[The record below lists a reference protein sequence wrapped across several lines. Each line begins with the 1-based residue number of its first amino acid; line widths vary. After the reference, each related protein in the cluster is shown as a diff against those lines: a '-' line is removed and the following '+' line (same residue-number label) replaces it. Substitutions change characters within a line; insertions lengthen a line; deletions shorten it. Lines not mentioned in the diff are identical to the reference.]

1 MKTIVRFAPSP
12 TGYLHVG
19 NIRLALINWL
29 FAKKNN
35 GQFIL
40 RFDDTD
46 TSRSQTKYVEAIKDD
61 LLFLKIEWDKEARQS
76 DQIEKYDLITQDLK
90 SRGLLY
96 ACYETPE
103 ELDFKRKRLRSQ
115 NKPPI
120 YDRSALKLTESQKVT
135 FESF

>member
-29 FAKKNN
+29 YSKTND

-46 TSRSQTKYVEAIKDD
+46 TSRSETRYVEAIKND
-61 LLFLKIEWDKEARQS
+61 LLFLKIEWDKEAKQS
-76 DQIEKYDLITQDLK
+76 DQIKQFHGPFPHPTAFMARDGC
-90 SRGLLY
+90 SR
-96 ACYETPE
+96 AIA
-103 ELDFKRKRLRSQ
+103 RNQ
-115 NKPPI
+115 I
-120 YDRSALKLTESQKVT
+120 
-135 FESF
+135 